1 MATKL
6 FENISSVQNIPAATS
21 DTPRDRYKPIS
32 LYLVGAGT
40 GEWKVT
46 VSYSPINSSVYKKL
60 GPVFTLSVSN
70 TNPFQLFSWDYDCD
84 SFVAWVSEI
93 KGNATATLWMTQGNA
108 RNLDYLLMTEPSARL
123 KADPT
128 DIPNCSLEY
137 TPDGWVGNMG
147 VFSTYGALLAN
158 PTNAL
163 VPGKVWAI
171 VASASS
177 FAKYNYMSAGWVL
190 ESSVGATGASNLP
203 GSPSAPFPDAAARDA
218 AYPSPTIGT
227 RVKMINPAV
236 GNPVVGGVLDLT
248 NASWLEYI
256 GNGKWAPPMG
266 EDIASRYA
274 NPIASLTPGNL
285 TLAELYGS
293 TGNASPV
300 IPDYMLPNGI
310 AWQMESSIACAKTV
324 TGSPK
329 FGIGICA
336 TMPPTPFDGSFM
348 QLFFSNSITGGQGF
362 RGPNLGTTS
371 YGYRVGDSM
380 PFQFPTNY
388 HTFYAPSAPPFV
400 SGAMRVFAAVQSH
413 DVADT
418 FRMWSYRFVS
428 RGLMGGK

>member
-218 AYPSPTIGT
+218 AYPSPSGQEVWMVNPCVPWGKSRMIGLSAG
-227 RVKMINPAV
+227 VWIVPAGEV
-236 GNPVVGGVLDLT
+236 LAEAWPSDANPVFEQTPGTTNLVFYSISPILPSYFVPDFQAFSLKVNAELFDSGTASYGASLIGIHFSGADINDT
-248 NASWLEYI
+248 NDYQYQISSNASATNSTARLSQI
-256 GNGKWAPPMG
+256 PRDVVRSGSIMRHADGRDSQILNSG
-266 EDIASRYA
+266 IS
-274 NPIASLTPGNL
+274 SLKSV
-285 TLAELYGS
+285 TLS
-293 TGNASPV
+293 TYNASGMRIRASV
-300 IPDYMLPNGI
+300 
-310 AWQMESSIACAKTV
+310 KTAL
-324 TGSPK
+324 TTTK
-329 FGIGICA
+329 F
-336 TMPPTPFDGSFM
+336 
-348 QLFFSNSITGGQGF
+348 
-362 RGPNLGTTS
+362 RVW
-371 YGYRVGDSM
+371 GYLL
-380 PFQFPTNY
+380 
-388 HTFYAPSAPPFV
+388 
-400 SGAMRVFAAVQSH
+400 
-413 DVADT
+413 VAQ
-418 FRMWSYRFVS
+418 
-428 RGLMGGK
+428 